1 MTETTW
7 RAIGTAAIGLLGL
20 LVLQVVYKIAGK
32 ISSTAHKSINERA
45 KRIKT
50 LWQVGRNAGY
60 ILILVSVIMMILSE
74 LGVDITPVLASAG
87 VAGLALSLG
96 AQTLIKDLLGGLF
109 ILSENQF
116 YVGDVITIGN
126 LSGTVEE
133 IRLRATY
140 LRDLEGRLH
149 MIPNGDI
156 RTVTNQTTN
165 WSQVQ
170 ITLNVD
176 YDADMEQVQQALI
189 SASSA
194 LQNHP
199 EVGQHLAGC
208 STGLSL
214 DWGLP
219 IGPCRSRCWQNQAA
233 SSGRDGNYAG
243 SRTGKRSSRK
253 ASGCGTNPTG
263 GTGESSSRWN
273 DCCTR
278 NQKSPPNT
286 VISFDRRNTL
296 LQFLERVV
304 GRIGARFRCAR
315 SFTHPYTDAAMGAA
329 VTANTWRLSG
339 R

>member
-7 RAIGTAAIGLLGL
+7 RVIGTAAIGLLGL
-20 LVLQVVYKIAGK
+20 LVLQVVYKIVEK
-32 ISSTAHKSINERA
+32 RLTAHKSINERA

-116 YVGDVITIGN
+116 YVGDVITLGN

-199 EVGQHLAGC
+199 EVGQHL
-208 STGLSL
+208 L
-214 DWGLP
+214 DAPQVLGWTSFTDWSVQVQVLAKTKPGKQ
-219 IGPCRSRCWQNQAA
+219 WQV
-233 SSGRDGNYAG
+233 GREL
-243 SRTGKRSSRK
+243 RK
-253 ASGCGTNPTG
+253 AVLEAFQQKGIRVAMPTQRVELGNP
-263 GTGESSSRWN
+263 
-273 DCCTR
+273 
-278 NQKSPPNT
+278 QA
-286 VISFDRRNTL
+286 V
-296 LQFLERVV
+296 LE
-304 GRIGARFRCAR
+304 
-315 SFTHPYTDAAMGAA
+315 
-329 VTANTWRLSG
+329 
-339 R
+339 